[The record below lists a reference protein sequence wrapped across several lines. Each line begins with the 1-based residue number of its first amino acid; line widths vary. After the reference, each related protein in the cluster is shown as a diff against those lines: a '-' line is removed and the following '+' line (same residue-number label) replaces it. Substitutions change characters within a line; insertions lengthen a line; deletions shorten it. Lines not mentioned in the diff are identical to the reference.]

1 VRGAVEGHSRRYANN
16 RPRSVGADA
25 VNNGGRP
32 KDAERELL
40 DPRPFGQ
47 STPLMALS
55 CSPWPIRRGSSAPGI
70 VHTRARLETRPMTLR
85 EKTALVLEVVFAT
98 ALAFVVVA
106 ILYGRAGLT
115 LLFALP
121 TGELTWAAVI
131 LYFMS

>member
-1 VRGAVEGHSRRYANN
+1 
-16 RPRSVGADA
+16 
-25 VNNGGRP
+25 
-32 KDAERELL
+32 
-40 DPRPFGQ
+40 
-47 STPLMALS
+47 
-55 CSPWPIRRGSSAPGI
+55 
-70 VHTRARLETRPMTLR
+70 MTAR
-85 EKTALVLEVVFAT
+85 EKTALVLEVAFAT